1 MKIEL
6 TIPTS
11 LNEIKLAQYQK
22 FLSIVKDNEESEFL
36 QQKMVQ
42 IFCGIDL
49 KDVASIRYKDVVEIN
64 QNINNLFTK
73 ENKFIQRF
81 KMGGVE
87 FGFIPNL
94 DEMSTGEYMDLDA
107 YITDWETMHNAMAVL
122 YRPITNKLGT
132 KYNIEEYKG
141 SVTYA
146 DVMRHAPLDV
156 VLGAMVF
163 FLQFR
168 ERLIK
173 QYDKLF
179 GEESGSAE
187 YSEQAQFGKR
197 WGWYSSIYALAQ
209 GNVGRFDEVSKLP
222 IHQSL
227 TYLSFEKEKT
237 DIEMKLI
244 NKRS

>member
-22 FLSIVKDNEESEFL
+22 FLSIAKDNDESEFL

-49 KDVASIRYKDVVEIN
+49 KDVASIRYKDVAEITT
-64 QNINNLFTK
+64 NINNLFTK

-94 DEMSTGEYMDLDA
+94 DDMSTGEYMDLDA
-107 YITDWETMHNAMAVL
+107 YITDWDTMHNAMAVL
-122 YRPITNKLGT
+122 YRPIINKLGN
-132 KYNIEEYKG
+132 KYEIEEYKG

-146 DVMRHAPLDV
+146 DVMRHAPVDV

-163 FLQFR
+163 FYNLGND
-168 ERLIK
+168 LLSSTINS
-173 QYDKLF
+173 L
-179 GEESGSAE
+179 EEN
-187 YSEQAQFGKR
+187 Q
-197 WGWYSSIYALAQ
+197 
-209 GNVGRFDEVSKLP
+209 EVMNILNK
-222 IHQSL
+222 HSL
-227 TYLSFEKEKT
+227 ENGGDGIQVSMLLLKET
-237 DIEMKLI
+237 LEDLMKFPNYHYI
-244 NKRS
+244 NH